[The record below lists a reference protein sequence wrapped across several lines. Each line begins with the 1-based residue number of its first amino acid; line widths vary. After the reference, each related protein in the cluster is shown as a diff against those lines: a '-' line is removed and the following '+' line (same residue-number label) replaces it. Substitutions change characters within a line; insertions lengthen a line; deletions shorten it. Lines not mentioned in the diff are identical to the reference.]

1 METLGI
7 GQFKTVRRSGKGRD
21 TPTRVESWLGP
32 GEKPNVWK
40 SRSSGGLPSS
50 LAGRQ
55 DGPLLILQSW
65 DTGTGD
71 SSKLLELGTLSTL
84 PSLSQ
89 FRRLGGWEGRAV
101 RNCGLFLI
109 RDYIW

>member
-7 GQFKTVRRSGKGRD
+7 GQFKTIWGSGKGHD

-32 GEKPNVWK
+32 GENPNVWK
-40 SRSSGGLPSS
+40 SLSSGGLPSS

-71 SSKLLELGTLSTL
+71 SSKLLDGIGTPQCFAFSMPVQET
-84 PSLSQ
+84 
-89 FRRLGGWEGRAV
+89 GRIG
-101 RNCGLFLI
+101 RQSS
-109 RDYIW
+109 

>member
-7 GQFKTVRRSGKGRD
+7 GQFKTIRGSGKGHD

-32 GEKPNVWK
+32 GENPNVWK
-40 SRSSGGLPSS
+40 SWSSGGFPSS

-71 SSKLLELGTLSTL
+71 SSKLLDGTWD
-84 PSLSQ
+84 PSVLCLLYASS
-89 FRRLGGWEGRAV
+89 GDWEDRKAEQLETV
-101 RNCGLFLI
+101 VFS
-109 RDYIW
+109 